1 MITKPEYIKF
11 KEMYDYRRKIEYNK
25 EKIKKRIDKMY
36 EEFEFNIVETKEE
49 VFDHFW
55 GNVNLD
61 RTNLDEPPV
70 EWKPQNRK
78 LRLWSRKRRN
88 FRRT

>member
-1 MITKPEYIKF
+1 MIKEKDYEKF
-11 KEMYDYRRKIEYNK
+11 KEMYDYKRKIEYNK

-36 EEFEFNIVETKEE
+36 EEFEFNIAETKEE

-78 LRLWSRKRRN
+78 LRLWN
-88 FRRT
+88 E

>member
-36 EEFEFNIVETKEE
+36 EEFEFNIIETKEE
-49 VFDHFW
+49 VFEHFW
-55 GNVNLD
+55 ENVNLN
-61 RTNLDEPPV
+61 RTKLDEPPV

-78 LRLWSRKRRN
+78 LRLWN
-88 FRRT
+88 E

>member
-36 EEFEFNIVETKEE
+36 EEFEFNIIETKEE
-49 VFDHFW
+49 VFEHFW
-55 GNVNLD
+55 ENVNLN
-61 RTNLDEPPV
+61 RTRLDEPPV

-78 LRLWSRKRRN
+78 LRLWN
-88 FRRT
+88 E